1 MVMDLTE
8 LNLSAKPVAER
19 LGVINQVLAA
29 NNLRQFPSIGDNK
42 LGESEI
48 VDIIEWPTPHTKQW
62 QDIVFLVRRVDGTQY
77 RHQIRFNSNG
87 AVCDG
92 VIFIPV
98 INGRVAL
105 VKQFRVA
112 LGQWTVELPRGFA
125 ENPADIVSAG
135 VNSLPPALLRELDEE
150 VMKDAQVSSFDYLGL
165 VADNT
170 GTHNVMCQAYVVRI
184 KADPLRGPVIG
195 TQGLGVVFVDWE
207 ALLSKPASLGVRDA
221 HSLAVIALAREGSS

>member
-1 MVMDLTE
+1 MDLGA
-8 LNLSAKPVAER
+8 LNLSAKSVELR
-19 LGVINQVLAA
+19 LEAINQILAA
-29 NNLRQFPSIGDNK
+29 NNLRQFPSIGDNR

-48 VDIIEWPTPHTKQW
+48 IDIVEWPVAQTKQW
-62 QDIVFLVRRVDGTQY
+62 QDVVFLVRRVDGTQY

-87 AVCDG
+87 VVCDG
-92 VIFIPV
+92 VIFMPV

-105 VKQFRVA
+105 VRQFRVA

-135 VNSLPPALLRELDEE
+135 FGSLPAALLRELDEE
-150 VMKDAQVSSFDYLGL
+150 VMKDAQVSSFNYLGL

-184 KADPLRGPVIG
+184 KADSLRGPVSG

-207 ALLSKPASLGVRDA
+207 DLLSKPASLGIRDA
-221 HSLAVIALAREGSS
+221 HSLAVIALAREGVSE

>member
-1 MVMDLTE
+1 MDLGA
-8 LNLSAKPVAER
+8 LNLSAKSVEVR
-19 LGVINQVLAA
+19 LQEINQILAA
-29 NNLRQFPSIGDNK
+29 KNLRQFPSIGDNR

-48 VDIIEWPTPHTKQW
+48 IDIVEWTVPHTKQW
-62 QDIVFLVRRVDGTQY
+62 QDVVFLVRRVNGTQY

-98 INGRVAL
+98 INGRAAL

-125 ENPADIVSAG
+125 ENPDDIVSGG
-135 VNSLPPALLRELDEE
+135 VNSLPAALLRELEEE
-150 VMKDAQVSSFDYLGL
+150 VIKDAQVSSFESLGL

-184 KADPLRGPVIG
+184 DVDPQKRLVRG
-195 TQGLGVVFVDWE
+195 TQGLEVVFVDWE
-207 ALLSKPASLGVRDA
+207 DLLSKPASLGIRDA
-221 HSLAVIALAREGSS
+221 HSLAVIALAREGA